1 MAPSRE
7 CSAGAVKVIIT
18 LVLAHYSSALGIL
31 RAPNDM
37 TVFLNESAVFTCET
51 DGGLSGWSL
60 NGTILE
66 YLSPEIH
73 RDLKVSKLNTA
84 QGSRVENLTI
94 PARAEYNGTRF
105 QCLVVALSH
114 PTLHSESALLK
125 IQGT

>member
-1 MAPSRE
+1 MGR
-7 CSAGAVKVIIT
+7 VTI
-18 LVLAHYSSALGIL
+18 SALLLFLLLQTCLLQGIIK
-31 RAPNDM
+31 APNDT
-37 TVFLNESAVFTCET
+37 TVFLKQSAVFTCET

-66 YLSPEIH
+66 DLSPEIH
-73 RDLKVSKLNTA
+73 GDLKVSRLNTA